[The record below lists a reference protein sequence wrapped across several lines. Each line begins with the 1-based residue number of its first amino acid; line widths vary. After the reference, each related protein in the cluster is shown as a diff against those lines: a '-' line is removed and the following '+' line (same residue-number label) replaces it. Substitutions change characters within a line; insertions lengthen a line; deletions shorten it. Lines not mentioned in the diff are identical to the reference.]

1 MGYLSL
7 YRKHRPRRFSE
18 LVGQERVA
26 ELLRAS
32 VASGQVSHAYL
43 FSGPRGC
50 GKTSAARI
58 LARAVNCLN
67 PQGGEPCNLCE
78 VCLSMLEGSSLDLV
92 EIDGASNR
100 GIDEVR
106 QMKEQASMVPFRC
119 RRKVYIVDEVH
130 MLTEPAFNA
139 LLKTLEEPPLHVL
152 FVLATTDP
160 QRVPVTVRSRCQQLP
175 FRRVDPGRCA
185 AFLRRICEEEG
196 IPFDDEALRDL
207 AMASEGSLRDA
218 LSLLEQVAASGGARR
233 EEVSSFLGISSY
245 RRAFEFLIGLEG
257 ASSSLEGL
265 VEEVRRG
272 GDLKAFLENVYD
284 WCYRAFRASL
294 GGFGEDEEAS
304 RLLRVLPG
312 ERAFR
317 VMEVAL
323 EGLRLLRMGL
333 REMVVADYLLAELLK
348 GRPSRFEGEVVLPP
362 SPRLVPEA
370 LTSPADAT
378 PQGPLGLASSPPEV
392 ALEASP
398 GPSGPGPVPDAE
410 EGPEASV
417 PEELLR
423 AARERSFLLT
433 SLLLQCEAR
442 LEGDCLVLSPAERF
456 RFHLDMLLERLEEI
470 EEMAR
475 SALGLSSVRVEGEV
489 EEDRDPSGSSA
500 EALVS
505 PGEVLEVASLEENG
519 SGGEDEGPL
528 PRKLV
533 DFLRGL
539 GAELLSFSPLEA
551 EEEAEDEFDSE
562 VLQR

>member
-7 YRKHRPRRFSE
+7 YRKYRPRRFSE
-18 LVGQERVA
+18 LIGQERVA

-58 LARAVNCLN
+58 LARAVNCLD
-67 PQGGEPCNLCE
+67 PQGGEPCNRCE

-106 QMKEQASMVPFRC
+106 QMKEQASMVPFAC
-119 RRKVYIVDEVH
+119 RRKVYIIDEVH

-175 FRRVDPGRCA
+175 FRRVDSERCA

-196 IPFDDEALRDL
+196 IPFDEGALRDL

-218 LSLLEQVAASGGARR
+218 LSLLEQVAASGGARG
-233 EEVSSFLGISSY
+233 EEVRSFLGISSY
-245 RRAFEFLIGLEG
+245 RRAFEFLRGLG
-257 ASSSLEGL
+257 GPLPRLEDL

-284 WCYRAFRASL
+284 WCYRALKASL
-294 GGFGEDEEAS
+294 VGHGGDEDVLE
-304 RLLRVLPG
+304 LLSVLPG
-312 ERAFR
+312 DRALG

-333 REMVVADYLLAELLK
+333 REMVVADFFLAELLR
-348 GRPSRFEGEVVLPP
+348 GLSPRAEPEGPIESSPRSSPGAGAFGEAVPYPP
-362 SPRLVPEA
+362 SEAAPSVASGAGEDPEGA
-370 LTSPADAT
+370 
-378 PQGPLGLASSPPEV
+378 
-392 ALEASP
+392 
-398 GPSGPGPVPDAE
+398 
-410 EGPEASV
+410 V
-417 PEELLR
+417 PEELLE
-423 AARERSFLLT
+423 AARGRSFLLT
-433 SLLLQCEAR
+433 SLLLQCRAR
-442 LEGDCLVLSPAERF
+442 LEGDSLVLIPEGGF
-456 RFHLDMLLERLEEI
+456 RFHLDMLSERLKEI
-470 EEMAR
+470 EEMA
-475 SALGLSSVRVEGEV
+475 SSVLGVSSVRLEGGG
-489 EEDRDPSGSSA
+489 EEDPDPFGPSA
-500 EALVS
+500 EASVS
-505 PGEVLEVASLEENG
+505 PKEVLAALPLEENG
-519 SGGEDEGPL
+519 PGGEDEGPL

-533 DFLRGL
+533 DFLRGM

-551 EEEAEDEFDSE
+551 EEEEEDEFDSE
-562 VLQR
+562 ILQR